1 MSTRGKLDE
10 LIQRKQ
16 ILEAR
21 IALRR
26 IECQIAGAQLARPLA
41 FVDRLHDGW
50 ERVAPWV
57 KLVGPV
63 IGVFATRRMQ
73 RSHFRRGKVGV
84 LLSFLPIALDVWKG
98 FSAVR
103 QRRGERHD
111 YEPTAASAGK

>member
-41 FVDRLHDGW
+41 VVDRLHDGW
-50 ERVAPWV
+50 ERIAPWV
-57 KLVGPV
+57 KLASPV
-63 IGVFATRRMQ
+63 LGLFTVRHMRR
-73 RSHFRRGKVGV
+73 SGFRRGKLGTI
-84 LLSFLPIALDVWKG
+84 LSFLPVALDVWKG

-103 QRRGERHD
+103 QQRREHD
-111 YEPTAASAGK
+111 YAPSAAAAGK

>member
-10 LIQRKQ
+10 LIQRKR

-41 FVDRLHDGW
+41 VADRLQDGW
-50 ERVAPWV
+50 SRVAPWV

-63 IGVFATRRMQ
+63 VGVFATRRLG
-73 RSHFRRGKVGV
+73 RSNFRRGKLGAI
-84 LLSFLPIALDVWKG
+84 LGFLPIALKVWKG
-98 FSAVR
+98 FNAVR
-103 QRRGERHD
+103 QRRREDHG
-111 YEPTAASAGK
+111 YEPMGASAGR

>member
-1 MSTRGKLDE
+1 MSARGKLDE

-50 ERVAPWV
+50 ARVAPWV
-57 KLVGPV
+57 KLAGPV
-63 IGVFATRRMQ
+63 VGVFATRRMS
-73 RSHFRRGKVGV
+73 RTHFRRGKLGV
-84 LLSFLPIALDVWKG
+84 ILSFLPVALNVWKG
-98 FSAVR
+98 FNAVR
-103 QRRGERHD
+103 QRRRQEHG
-111 YEPTAASAGK
+111 YSPMAASAGK

>member
-1 MSTRGKLDE
+1 MSARGKLDE

-26 IECQIAGAQLARPLA
+26 IECQIASAQLARPLA

-57 KLVGPV
+57 KLAGPV
-63 IGVFATRRMQ
+63 IGVFATRRMS
-73 RSHFRRGKVGV
+73 RSHFRRGKLGV
-84 LLSFLPIALDVWKG
+84 LFSFLPVALDIWKG
-98 FSAVR
+98 FNAVR
-103 QRRGERHD
+103 PRRREEHE
-111 YEPTAASAGK
+111 YEPMGASAGK